1 MADNYGV
8 NKKESNSVA
17 TKNINKIDDMVV
29 AEVEKTLRELDDD
42 IEELDSYMNI
52 MKDRMMGAETEVS
65 YPITLA
71 RFAELKLATR
81 KQKNEALKTLISY
94 KAEERQ
100 HKKRSSDGA
109 SAIADIM
116 AGVGLGVALG
126 NTNKLDISG
135 GTSNTPKE
143 VDVELNPIMDVE
155 EVDVDNIDDAVLNM
169 LKIDGESDGN

>member
-17 TKNINKIDDMVV
+17 TKNINKIDDMIV

-42 IEELDSYMNI
+42 IEELDSYMSV
-52 MKDRMMGAETEVS
+52 MKDRMMEAASEVS

-100 HKKRSSDGA
+100 NKKRSSDGA

-126 NTNKLDISG
+126 NNQKLDISG
-135 GTSNTPKE
+135 GPPIAPKE
-143 VDVELNPIMDVE
+143 IDVEINPIMDVE
-155 EVDVDNIDDAVLNM
+155 EVDVDNIDEVVLNM
-169 LKIDGESDGN
+169 LKPDGDTNGN